1 MGTNLLNEIQINT
14 LSSTVKFINN
24 SSKIV
29 TINLYNNKRLFPDFD
44 GGDYIA
50 VNTSSGVGYMYCSST
65 LYTVGGKTTS
75 NLAFTFKGR
84 DGNIRYVYTKQP
96 NNITES
102 LVTTLTTE
110 VTNYSAIKQEDFPC
124 GGAIYVVSCR
134 GQNGY
139 SGSNGG
145 KYNGGYDGYGGSGG
159 SGGAGGNGWNVK
171 FTPSSFWNITGRKTS
186 SIAPYS
192 TNFDL
197 CTHETYGGGGGG
209 GGGGI
214 GSVAYSAGSGGA
226 GGSASP
232 MPPGA
237 RVIFPSKTDVVITAT
252 KRPGGAG
259 DSGGKGENYDSP
271 SGNNGGYGGSVSGNG
286 KSFFGEAGRNGNK
299 YQGGNG
305 GAGATYN
312 YAWDIERISYAY
324 SYDQVKGVLSIDP
337 YSNGFSNS
345 VTSTSGIVITKFN
358 AFYGE

>member
-14 LSSTVKFINN
+14 LSSKVKFINK
-24 SSKIV
+24 SSEIV

-65 LYTVGGKTTS
+65 LYTVSGKTTS

-134 GQNGY
+134 GQNGD
-139 SGSNGG
+139 SGSNGVAYG
-145 KYNGGYDGYGGSGG
+145 GGSGG

-171 FTPSSFWNITGRKTS
+171 FTPSSFWNITGKKTN
-186 SIAPYS
+186 SIAQYS

-209 GGGGI
+209 GGGG
-214 GSVAYSAGSGGA
+214 GKPGYAVGSGGA

-259 DSGGKGENYDSP
+259 DSGGEGGTLNGAG
-271 SGNNGGYGGSVSGNG
+271 GNNGGYGGSVSGNG
-286 KSFFGEAGRNGNK
+286 QIFSGEAGETGNMYK
-299 YQGGNG
+299 GGKG
-305 GAGATYN
+305 GTGATYN
-312 YAWDIERISYAY
+312 YAWDIERISYTY

-358 AFYGE
+358 ASYGE

>member
-1 MGTNLLNEIQINT
+1 MGTNLLNEIQINK

-24 SSKIV
+24 SSEIV

-65 LYTVGGKTTS
+65 LYTVNGKTTS

-134 GQNGY
+134 GQNGDN
-139 SGSNGG
+139 GSKGG
-145 KYNGGYDGYGGSGG
+145 NYNGGYDGY
-159 SGGAGGNGWNVK
+159 
-171 FTPSSFWNITGRKTS
+171 
-186 SIAPYS
+186 
-192 TNFDL
+192 
-197 CTHETYGGGGGG
+197 
-209 GGGGI
+209 
-214 GSVAYSAGSGGA
+214 GGA

-259 DSGGKGENYDSP
+259 DSGGKGEDYDSP
-271 SGNNGGYGGSVSGNG
+271 SGNNGGYGGNVSGNG
-286 KSFFGEAGRNGNK
+286 KSFFGEAGRTGNK

-324 SYDQVKGVLSIDP
+324 NYDLVKGVLSIDP

-358 AFYGE
+358 ASYGE

>member
-14 LSSTVKFINN
+14 LSSKVKFINN
-24 SSKIV
+24 SSEIV

-110 VTNYSAIKQEDFPC
+110 VTKYSAIKQEDFPC

-134 GQNGY
+134 GQNGD

-145 KYNGGYDGYGGSGG
+145 NYNGGSGG

-171 FTPSSFWNITGRKTS
+171 FTPSSFWNITGKKTS

-197 CTHETYGGGGGG
+197 YTHETYGGGGGG
-209 GGGGI
+209 GGGG
-214 GSVAYSAGSGGA
+214 GKPGYAVGSGGA

-259 DSGGKGENYDSP
+259 DSGSNGENYN
-271 SGNNGGYGGSVSGNG
+271 GNDGGNDGGYGGSVSVNG
-286 KSFFGEAGRNGNK
+286 QIFSGEAGTTGNM
-299 YQGGNG
+299 YRGGNG
-305 GAGATYN
+305 GRGATYN
-312 YAWDIERISYAY
+312 YAGDIERISHAY